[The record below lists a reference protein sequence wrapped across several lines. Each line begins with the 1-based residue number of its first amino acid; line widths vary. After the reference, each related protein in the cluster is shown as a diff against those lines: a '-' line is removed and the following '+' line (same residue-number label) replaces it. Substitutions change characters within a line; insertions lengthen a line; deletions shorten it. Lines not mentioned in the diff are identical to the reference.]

1 MHSWNYY
8 LSTRDMLYHVLKL
21 IISIGIRLFYKQI
34 KVKNREHLDE
44 KGPKI
49 IIANHPNTLMDAWMV
64 GYVCKQQIYYMAKG
78 TFFDTPFKR
87 WLLNGLGMIP
97 VNRKMDGKASGVSND
112 DSFEACYRLL
122 EEGKTLVI
130 FPEGNSFQER
140 LLRKLKSGAARIAI
154 QTEARNEGKLG
165 LKIIPIGLIYMQ
177 PEKFRSSVMA
187 NIGQPISPIPYMEE
201 FKTDSLK
208 AARKLTTEFT
218 NGLSRLLVRS
228 EQADEENLVDGI
240 VDILSSDYV
249 KTKSRGIDRDVELM
263 RSVFEQMNLIRV
275 SQPWKIE
282 EIKMLVE
289 SLKWQMDNLNVK
301 SDFLD
306 RKYRSRMFK
315 RQLIQ
320 SFFFLILGFPV
331 FVYGF
336 IHNFFQFKVT
346 DIIVVKK
353 VEEVEYYAPVLV
365 LLGLIFY
372 PVIYTAFMFGFNAI
386 FEPDYWVKWVY
397 FASMPISGLIAYYY
411 YHYYKHVLLKRK
423 FIFLMRKN
431 KSDIETLK
439 EERETLR
446 RLVFEY

>member
-1 MHSWNYY
+1 
-8 LSTRDMLYHVLKL
+8 MLYHFLRL
-21 IISIGIRLFYKQI
+21 IVSIGIRLFYRQI
-34 KVKNREHLDE
+34 RVKNREHLDE

-49 IIANHPNTLMDAWMV
+49 IISNHPNTLMDAWMV
-64 GYVCKQQIYYMAKG
+64 GYICKQRVYYMAKG
-78 TFFDTPFKR
+78 TFFTSPLKR
-87 WLLNGLGMIP
+87 WVLNGLGMIP
-97 VNRKMDGKASGVSND
+97 VNRKMDGNSSGVSND

-154 QTEARNEGKLG
+154 QTELKNKGELG
-165 LKIIPIGLIYMQ
+165 LKVIPIGLNYMQ
-177 PEKFRSSVMA
+177 PEKFRSSVLA
-187 NIGQPISPIPYMEE
+187 NIGQPINPNPYVEE

-208 AARKLTTEFT
+208 AARKLTREFT
-218 NGLSRLLVRS
+218 EGLSRLLVSS
-228 EQADEENLVDGI
+228 EESNEEKLVEGI
-240 VDILSSDYV
+240 VDIISSEYV
-249 KTKSRGIDRDVELM
+249 KTKSRGVERDLELM
-263 RSVFEQMNLIRV
+263 QSVFQQMNLIRI

-289 SLKWQMDNLNVK
+289 SVNWQIDHLNIK

-320 SFFFLILGFPV
+320 SFVFLILGLPLFI
-331 FVYGF
+331 YGI

-346 DIIVVKK
+346 DLIMLKTVDD
-353 VEEVEYYAPVLV
+353 VEYYAPILV

-372 PVIYTAFMFGFNAI
+372 PVIYTAFLFGFNYV
-386 FEPDYWVKWVY
+386 FESEYWVKWVY
-397 FASMPISGLIAYYY
+397 FASMPISGLLAYYY
-411 YHYYKHVLLKRK
+411 FQYYKHVLLKRK

-431 KSDIETLK
+431 KSGIETLK

-446 RLVFEY
+446 KLVFEH

>member
-1 MHSWNYY
+1 
-8 LSTRDMLYHVLKL
+8 MLYHVLKV

-34 KVKNREHLDE
+34 RVKNREHLDE

-64 GYVCKQQIYYMAKG
+64 GYICNQRIYYMAKG
-78 TFFDTPFKR
+78 TFFNTRLKR
-87 WLLNGLGMIP
+87 WVLNGLGMIP
-97 VNRKMDGKASGVSND
+97 VNRKIDGNATGVSNE
-112 DSFEACYRLL
+112 DSFEACYQLL

-165 LKIIPIGLIYMQ
+165 LKIVPVGLIYMQ

-187 NIGQPISPIPYMEE
+187 VIGPPISPVPYVEE

-208 AARKLTTEFT
+208 AARKLTGEFT
-218 NGLSRLLVRS
+218 KGLSRLLVRS
-228 EQADEENLVDGI
+228 EQADEEKLVEDI
-240 VDILSSDYV
+240 VDIISSEYV
-249 KTKSRGIDRDVELM
+249 KTKSKGVERDVELM
-263 RSVFEQMNLIRV
+263 RSVFEQMNVIRV
-275 SQPWKIE
+275 SQPWRIE

-289 SLKWQMDNLNVK
+289 SLNWQIEHMNIK

-306 RKYRSRMFK
+306 RKYKSRMFK

-320 SFFFLILGFPV
+320 SFFFLILGFPL
-331 FVYGF
+331 FIYGL

-346 DIIVVKK
+346 DLIVIKTVDD
-353 VEEVEYYAPVLV
+353 VEYTAPILV

-372 PVIYTAFMFGFNAI
+372 PGIYVAFMFGFNAV
-386 FEPDYWVKWVY
+386 FEPEYWMKWVY
-397 FASMPISGLIAYYY
+397 FASMPVSGLIAYYY
-411 YHYYKHVLLKRK
+411 YQYYKHVLLKRK

-439 EERETLR
+439 AERESLKQ
-446 RLVFEY
+446 LVFEH